1 MDQSVTSNV
10 SFIHGPMELV
20 RLYPHCL
27 YDIKWCLMLFV
38 FALHACWCLIRGR
51 NCLPFKSTRVR
62 PWILEGSVLLIFLV
76 FCFVCLR
83 PLSWVPKVSGLRPLS
98 WVPKVSGLRPL
109 SWVPN
114 VSGLRPLSWVPNALV
129 FVLCLEYSMS
139 LECPFLIALSVFSNV
154 CFKHYIFY
162 CTKPGK
168 WAVIYFYCIKPGKWA
183 VIYFYWI
190 LELYQQCGIFLLFIL
205 FFQRL
210 CDYSFWWKKSVFVF
224 T

>member
-38 FALHACWCLIRGR
+38 FALLACWCLIRGR

-83 PLSWVPKVSGLRPLS
+83 LEYPMS
-98 WVPKVSGLRPL
+98 
-109 SWVPN
+109 
-114 VSGLRPLSWVPNALV
+114 LV
-129 FVLCLEYSMS
+129 FVLCLEYLMLWSSSSVLSTQCLWSVHS
-139 LECPFLIALSVFSNV
+139 LLPFQFSLTFVLNTTFFIV
-154 CFKHYIFY
+154 PSQESERSYIFIVSSQESERSY
-162 CTKPGK
+162 IFIGFWNCTNNVVYFCFSFYSFNDYVIIAFDGK
-168 WAVIYFYCIKPGKWA
+168 NRF
-183 VIYFYWI
+183 
-190 LELYQQCGIFLLFIL
+190 LFLLN
-205 FFQRL
+205 
-210 CDYSFWWKKSVFVF
+210 SVSVGSVLYTDFGDVH
-224 T
+224 

>member
-38 FALHACWCLIRGR
+38 FALLACWCLIRGR

-76 FCFVCLR
+76 SCFVC
-83 PLSWVPKVSGLRPLS
+83 
-98 WVPKVSGLRPL
+98 LRPL

-129 FVLCLEYSMS
+129 FVHCLEYSMS
-139 LECPFLIALSVFSNV
+139 LECPFLIALPVFSNV

-183 VIYFYWI
+183 VIYFLLDFGTVPTMWY
-190 LELYQQCGIFLLFIL
+190 IFAFHFIL
-205 FFQRL
+205 STIMWL
-210 CDYSFWWKKSVFVF
+210 
-224 T
+224 

>member
-38 FALHACWCLIRGR
+38 FALLACWCLIRGR

-83 PLSWVPKVSGLRPLS
+83 PLSWVP
-98 WVPKVSGLRPL
+98 
-109 SWVPN
+109 N

-129 FVLCLEYSMS
+129 FVHCLEYSMS
-139 LECPFLIALSVFSNV
+139 LECPFLIALPVFSNV
-154 CFKHYIFY
+154 CFKHYI
-162 CTKPGK
+162 
-168 WAVIYFYCIKPGKWA
+168 
-183 VIYFYWI
+183 FYWI

-210 CDYSFWWKKSVFVF
+210 CDYSFWWKKIGFCFYLIQLV
-224 T
+224 